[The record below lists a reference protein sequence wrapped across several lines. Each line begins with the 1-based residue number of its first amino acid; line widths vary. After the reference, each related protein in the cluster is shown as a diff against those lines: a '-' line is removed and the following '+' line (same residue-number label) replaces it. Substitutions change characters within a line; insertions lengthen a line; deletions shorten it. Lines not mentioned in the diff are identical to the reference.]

1 MMRSIGGIRH
11 FAIAFVLT
19 VLLSGLAW
27 AQPVEMGV
35 AGTAGIKIGEAAVP
49 CTPGIKGAIRFVD
62 ADDRIEL
69 CGDSSWVAVGGDATS
84 IATCS
89 LTPWTPASS
98 VPASGWRA
106 IAYGANKFVTLSSG
120 APRVATSPDGDVW
133 TSYTGPSITASWDSI
148 AYGNGTFVAVA
159 SSSDAQQVMTSL
171 DGITWTPR
179 NAAVNS
185 YWLSVTYGNGLFV
198 AVAQSGA
205 GNRIMTSPDG
215 IAWTGRTVSEANAW
229 MSVTYGDGLFVAV
242 ARTGTNR
249 IMTSPDG
256 INWTVRAAPE
266 ANGWYAVTYAD
277 GKFVAVAGEG
287 NANRAM
293 TSPNGINWTAH
304 AVPELNDWRAVAYGN
319 GMFVTV
325 STQVTAEGPNRMMT
339 SPDGATWTIAPGMT
353 GNGWSRA
360 IFARDTF
367 IVGGAAPYFTR
378 SSCPATSDNLGNH
391 TAVKALVMDGYD
403 IIGAGHVSS
412 VGFSGAGAGLTAL
425 NASNLATGTVTSARL
440 GTGTADNTTFLRG
453 DGTWAAP
460 AAAETDPQ
468 VGTTTANNFC
478 RANAGGTGIDC
489 ATATVDLAAQ
499 VSGNLAVARLNGG
512 TGASGTTFWRGDGTW
527 AAPTAAETDPQV
539 GTTTANNFCRANAGG
554 TGIDCAT
561 ATVDL
566 AAQVSGNLGVASL
579 NGGTGASGTT
589 FWRGDGTWAAPAAEA
604 DPQVGTTTANNFCR
618 ANAGGT
624 GIDCATATVDLAAQ
638 VSGNLGVARLN
649 SGIGASGTTFWR
661 GDGTWASVAADN
673 LGNHT
678 ATQALNMGQFAI
690 NSAASLALNPA
701 AAGSASIEAG
711 AGATANKFAYLD
723 LVGDTTYTDYGLR
736 LIRNNT
742 GANATNQLMARGT
755 SGLDLIAQDAGPITL
770 RTSNTTRVTIDST
783 GDVTATGEVTAA
795 SFAGV
800 GTSLTALNAANITS
814 GNLAVTRLNGG
825 TGASGTTFW
834 RGDGTWASV
843 AGDNLGNHTAT
854 TALNLNSQQLQN
866 AAYLYLN
873 AQDGTNEGG
882 ELQLKGAG
890 SYGNIQI
897 DNYQGNARIHTLAAG
912 KTLQLVGGGF
922 TVAGVPVVDGTGRV
936 QTGALGS
943 GTANN
948 ATILR
953 GDNTW
958 SAEADPQVGAMTNAR
973 WCRSDG
979 TQIICDQL
987 PPTGAGGD
995 DMKATSAT
1003 RNGLFSNIAGAV
1015 TGYHGMQL
1023 FIEANGCAGYRVCTD
1038 ADVQHWYRTG
1048 HSSPVANAGYYW
1060 VLGGG
1065 GNDTCVGWT
1074 SNASGNDG
1082 SSWYDALKQTVTSTC
1097 STARAVMCCR

>member
-1 MMRSIGGIRH
+1 MIRSVRRLSGV
-11 FAIAFVLT
+11 AIAIISS
-19 VLLSGLAW
+19 VLLSSLAS
-27 AQPVEMGV
+27 AQPVEIG
-35 AGTAGIKIGEAAVP
+35 AEGTAAIKFGDAAVA
-49 CTPGIKGAIRFVD
+49 CNAAMHGAIRYVD
-62 ADDRIEL
+62 ASNRIEL
-69 CGDSSWVAVGGDATS
+69 CDDNAWVAVGGDATS

-98 VPASGWRA
+98 GLPTSGSRA
-106 IAYGANKFVTLSSG
+106 IAYGANKFVTLTTG
-120 APRVATSPDGDVW
+120 APRIATSPDGDVW
-133 TSYTGPSITASWDSI
+133 TTYTGPSITGGWESI

-242 ARTGTNR
+242 ARLGTNR

-325 STQVTAEGPNRMMT
+325 STPVTAEGPNRMMT

-353 GNGWSRA
+353 GQGWSSVV
-360 IFARDTF
+360 FARDTF
-367 IVGGAAPYFTR
+367 IVKGASAPYITR

-453 DGTWAAP
+453 EGTWAAP

-489 ATATVDLAAQ
+489 AAATVDLAAQ

-527 AAPTAAETDPQV
+527 A
-539 GTTTANNFCRANAGG
+539 
-554 TGIDCAT
+554 
-561 ATVDL
+561 
-566 AAQVSGNLGVASL
+566 
-579 NGGTGASGTT
+579 
-589 FWRGDGTWAAPAAEA
+589 
-604 DPQVGTTTANNFCR
+604 
-618 ANAGGT
+618 
-624 GIDCATATVDLAAQ
+624 
-638 VSGNLGVARLN
+638 
-649 SGIGASGTTFWR
+649 
-661 GDGTWASVAADN
+661 
-673 LGNHT
+673 
-678 ATQALNMGQFAI
+678 
-690 NSAASLALNPA
+690 
-701 AAGSASIEAG
+701 
-711 AGATANKFAYLD
+711 
-723 LVGDTTYTDYGLR
+723 
-736 LIRNNT
+736 
-742 GANATNQLMARGT
+742 
-755 SGLDLIAQDAGPITL
+755 
-770 RTSNTTRVTIDST
+770 
-783 GDVTATGEVTAA
+783 
-795 SFAGV
+795 
-800 GTSLTALNAANITS
+800 
-814 GNLAVTRLNGG
+814 
-825 TGASGTTFW
+825 
-834 RGDGTWASV
+834 SV
-843 AGDNLGNHTAT
+843 AGDNLGDHTAT

-866 AAYLYLN
+866 AGYLYLN

-953 GDNTW
+953 GDSTW
-958 SAEADPQVGAMTNAR
+958 AAEADPQVGALTNNR

-979 TQIICDQL
+979 TQVICDQL
-987 PPTGAGGD
+987 TPTGAGGD
-995 DMKATSAT
+995 DMKATSAS

-1015 TGYHGMQL
+1015 SGYHGMQL
-1023 FIEANGCAGYRVCTD
+1023 FIEANGCAGYRVCSD
-1038 ADVQHWYRTG
+1038 IDINNWYRTG
-1048 HSSPVANAGYYW
+1048 HASPVGGAGTYW
-1060 VLGGG
+1060 ILGGG
-1065 GNDTCVGWT
+1065 NLCSGW
-1074 SNASGNDG
+1074 SSAS
-1082 SSWYDALKQTVTSTC
+1082 ALQSGAAWQESLKNVIDPDCNTT
-1097 STARAVMCCR
+1097 RPVMCCR